1 MSLDQAHVL
10 AAKRDHAY
18 FRNAGDLRNAM
29 DNKPGP
35 DERLVS
41 FASQYFLVIVQI
53 RHERIVLEGQALFE
67 RSGQGFPQLVW
78 RAAR

>member
-1 MSLDQAHVL
+1 
-10 AAKRDHAY
+10 
-18 FRNAGDLRNAM
+18 
-29 DNKPGP
+29 
-35 DERLVS
+35 VS

-67 RSGQGFPQLVW
+67 RSGQNFPLLVW